1 MTFGINKD
9 MCQFF
14 VKEEE
19 RTIVCKIPNTT
30 YKLIEYLDERFDWD
44 DIMFDCTDKVFN
56 ELKMPGWFIG
66 KAVCADNDEWD
77 EELGKDIAFM
87 RAKDKFYKCFFKRA
101 QQYVNRIELRLT
113 ELCDE
118 FNNIGEKVSTKMG
131 DKKRSIDE
139 RLGD

>member
-9 MCQFF
+9 MCLFF
-14 VKEEE
+14 VNEEK
-19 RTIVCKIPNTT
+19 RTIACKIPNTK
-30 YKLIEYLDERFDWD
+30 YKLIEFLDERFVWD
-44 DIMFDCTDKVFN
+44 DVMFECTDKVFE
-56 ELKMPGWFIG
+56 ELKMPDFIIG
-66 KAVCADNDEWD
+66 KSYCSKDDEWD

-87 RAKDKFYKCFFKRA
+87 RAKDKFYKCFFKLA

-118 FNNIGEKVSTKMG
+118 FNSIGEKVSTKMG
-131 DKKRSIDE
+131 DMKVSIDN